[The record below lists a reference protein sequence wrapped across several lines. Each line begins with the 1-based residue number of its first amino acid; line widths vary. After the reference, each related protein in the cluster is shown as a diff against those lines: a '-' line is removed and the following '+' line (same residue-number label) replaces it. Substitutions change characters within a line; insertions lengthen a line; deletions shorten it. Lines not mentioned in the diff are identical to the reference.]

1 MGTSVSLGSSQAQG
15 RGSALLRTPDWLAVA
30 YPPFGQ
36 TISYAKCNGNHDQSA
51 YSIPS
56 MREHSDSIKCEMWHC
71 GHYAGCLLFDW
82 QCEKKIIVSLSTK
95 YWWLVNS
102 PPPPPPPPCPVKQ
115 VLTIICV
122 TFLLSSAIMPT
133 LE

>member
-15 RGSALLRTPDWLAVA
+15 RGSAPLRTPDWLAVA

-56 MREHSDSIKCEMWHC
+56 MREHSDSINCFFVFFLCVCVYVCVHA
-71 GHYAGCLLFDW
+71 H
-82 QCEKKIIVSLSTK
+82 VSQVSMCVCVLYTAVLSTS
-95 YWWLVNS
+95 VM
-102 PPPPPPPPCPVKQ
+102 
-115 VLTIICV
+115 
-122 TFLLSSAIMPT
+122 SSALTRFSFSDDGSGILT
-133 LE
+133 RH

>member
-15 RGSALLRTPDWLAVA
+15 RGSAPLRTPDWLAVA

-56 MREHSDSIKCEMWHC
+56 MREHSDSIKCV
-71 GHYAGCLLFDW
+71 F
-82 QCEKKIIVSLSTK
+82 V
-95 YWWLVNS
+95 
-102 PPPPPPPPCPVKQ
+102 
-115 VLTIICV
+115 CV
-122 TFLLSSAIMPT
+122 CVCVCTCVCMCVCMCVYMCVCMCVCVCVHVCVCVCMYVCVHVCDAA
-133 LE
+133 

>member
-15 RGSALLRTPDWLAVA
+15 RGSAPLRTPDWLAVA

-56 MREHSDSIKCEMWHC
+56 MREHSDSIKYQFKAQNMNSRKINTSYELFC
-71 GHYAGCLLFDW
+71 GKLKMVLTFLSFQWILLFFNY
-82 QCEKKIIVSLSTK
+82 IT
-95 YWWLVNS
+95 
-102 PPPPPPPPCPVKQ
+102 
-115 VLTIICV
+115 
-122 TFLLSSAIMPT
+122 
-133 LE
+133 